1 MENVPV
7 IIILLTRNVHALI
20 IEIMIYAIVDYILKN
35 KRSVTQRLE
44 WKSYKFLVVGSTPTT
59 PTAKEIKHV

>member
-7 IIILLTRNVHALI
+7 IIILLTRNAHALI

-59 PTAKEIKHV
+59 PTTKGIKHV

>member
-1 MENVPV
+1 MVNAPA
-7 IIILLTRNVHALI
+7 IIILLIRIVRALI

-59 PTAKEIKHV
+59 PTTKGIKHV

>member
-20 IEIMIYAIVDYILKN
+20 IGIMIYAIVDYILKN

-59 PTAKEIKHV
+59 PTTKEIKHV

>member
-1 MENVPV
+1 MENVLV

-59 PTAKEIKHV
+59 PTTKGIKHV

>member
-1 MENVPV
+1 MENALA
-7 IIILLTRNVHALI
+7 IIILLTRNVPALI
-20 IEIMIYAIVDYILKN
+20 IGIIIYAIVDYILKN

-59 PTAKEIKHV
+59 PTTKGIKHV